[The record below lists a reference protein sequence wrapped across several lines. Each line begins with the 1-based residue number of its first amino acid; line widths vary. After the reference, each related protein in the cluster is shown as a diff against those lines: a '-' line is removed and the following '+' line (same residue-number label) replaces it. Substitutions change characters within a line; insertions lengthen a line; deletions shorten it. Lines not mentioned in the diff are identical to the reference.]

1 MHTMFKIQQI
11 KHRIII
17 KKNKKQ
23 SNQKQ
28 TNKQINKRKEKQRVP
43 TNKQTK

>member
-1 MHTMFKIQQI
+1 MFKIQQI

-23 SNQKQ
+23 SNQNENQKQ
-28 TNKQINKRKEKQRVP
+28 TKQNKQIK
-43 TNKQTK
+43 